1 MKVEEIRSLESAAIM
16 TEVEKLRRE
25 LLELRCKIALGEDVR
40 PHRVREAKREIAR
53 MLTILREK
61 ESVAAEAAGGVSA

>member
-1 MKVEEIRSLESAAIM
+1 MKVVEIRSLEPAAIL

-40 PHRVREAKREIAR
+40 PHRVGEVKREIAR
-53 MLTILREK
+53 MLTILNEK
-61 ESVAAEAAGGVSA
+61 GVAVEEGVQA

>member
-1 MKVEEIRSLESAAIM
+1 MKVDEIRSLEPAAIM

-40 PHRVREAKREIAR
+40 PHRVKEIKKEIAR
-53 MLTILREK
+53 MLTIAGEK
-61 ESVAAEAAGGVSA
+61 QAVTAEEGAKA

>member
-1 MKVEEIRSLESAAIM
+1 MKVVEIRSLEPAAVL

-40 PHRVREAKREIAR
+40 PHRVKELKKEVAR
-53 MLTILREK
+53 LMTVLGEK
-61 ESVAAEAAGGVSA
+61 GRVATEGVKA